1 MYSILSERNTLEAGS
16 YKKKRIRTLAIL
28 TMLSNVLHLQVGL
41 SWSERC
47 PPLTNSDATA
57 ATTQSALA
65 RHCRKK
71 RRYAKQLAP
80 RKKEI
85 GKEEIQWDFFYF
97 LHFLSRLS
105 L

>member
-1 MYSILSERNTLEAGS
+1 
-16 YKKKRIRTLAIL
+16 
-28 TMLSNVLHLQVGL
+28 MLSNVLHLQVGL

-71 RRYAKQLAP
+71 RRYAEQLAP
-80 RKKEI
+80 RKK
-85 GKEEIQWDFFYF
+85 GSRKGRNTVGF
-97 LHFLSRLS
+97 LLLSS
-105 L
+105 FP